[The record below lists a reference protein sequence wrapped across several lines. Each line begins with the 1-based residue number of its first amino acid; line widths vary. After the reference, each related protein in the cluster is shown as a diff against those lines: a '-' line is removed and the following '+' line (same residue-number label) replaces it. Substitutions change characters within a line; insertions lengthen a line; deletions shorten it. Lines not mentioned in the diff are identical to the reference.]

1 MPDFSYNFLL
11 NSCGNTLKCWFM
23 KTCHFF
29 FLYLQLSSMVWDLLQ
44 AVEHPCRL
52 SNKTTGNHLV
62 CTFSDSPLSDVVQ
75 VVIDMCKQG
84 KQRGRNE
91 STAPLNRKKK
101 KVQYFF
107 STLACC
113 LPSWAQLCCC
123 YVDISQTKHRSKNW
137 SYSRWFTARQIFNTY
152 THTHVRSQML
162 TTRKSLFP
170 RLLTAIPQQREG
182 KYATNWGDVQH
193 VAQRGLR
200 WKEEG
205 GRDISRCGTAFTCHV
220 GASSANPRREPC

>member
-1 MPDFSYNFLL
+1 MAIHWNVGLW
-11 NSCGNTLKCWFM
+11 KRAI
-23 KTCHFF
+23 FF

-101 KVQYFF
+101 RYNTSSPHWRV
-107 STLACC
+107 ACHLGLSC
-113 LPSWAQLCCC
+113 AAVML
-123 YVDISQTKHRSKNW
+123 TFHRP
-137 SYSRWFTARQIFNTY
+137 NTDLKTEVIPGDLLQDKSL
-152 THTHVRSQML
+152 THTHTHTCALKCLPLAKVFSPDYWLRYRSKGRGNM
-162 TTRKSLFP
+162 
-170 RLLTAIPQQREG
+170 QQTGEMC
-182 KYATNWGDVQH
+182 NM
-193 VAQRGLR
+193 
-200 WKEEG
+200 
-205 GRDISRCGTAFTCHV
+205 
-220 GASSANPRREPC
+220 